1 MMREGKPTLAVVGA
15 TGVVGLSLLSLL
27 PTRNDM
33 WGEIRP
39 VASGRSAGRRVS
51 ILGKEAVVRELNA
64 AAFNGADVVVMAV
77 PADVSAQWTPVAV
90 GAGAIVIDNSGH
102 FVAQPDVPLV
112 VPEINPDSAR
122 QAPAGIIASP
132 SAATLMMVG
141 ALHSLHSSWQLTSVV
156 ATTFQAVTD
165 AGVSGALRLY
175 DETMELAGNQSVG
188 QSPGDVRRMLSDLGE
203 SPFPAP
209 VAFNVIPWVGGE
221 AEDGATDSEVTVREE
236 LRTLLR
242 VAHLPVAVTC
252 VQVPVVRTHSVSIH
266 ATFATDTDRDDAVR
280 VLTESSNSVVVLD
293 DSAASLDDAWPT
305 PVDVVGADPIFAG
318 RVRRIDGF
326 PNAIELF
333 ICADNLRKGSA
344 LNALQIAELT
354 A

>member
-1 MMREGKPTLAVVGA
+1 MRDGKPTLAVVGA

-27 PTRNDM
+27 PTRDDM

-39 VASGRSAGRRVS
+39 IASDRSVGRRVS
-51 ILGKEAVVRELNA
+51 ILGHDAVVRGLKA
-64 AAFNGADVVVMAV
+64 TAFEGADVVVMAV
-77 PADVSAQWTPVAV
+77 PAEVSAQWTPIAV

-102 FVAQPDVPLV
+102 FVAEPDVPLV

-122 QAPAGIIASP
+122 QPPIGIIASP

-141 ALHSLHSSWQLTSVV
+141 ALHSLHSAWQLTSVV

-175 DETMELAGNQSVG
+175 DETMELAGNQNVG
-188 QSPGDVRRMLSDLGE
+188 QSPGDVRRLLSDLGE

-221 AEDGATDSEVTVREE
+221 AADGQTDSEVRVRQE

-293 DSAASLDDAWPT
+293 DSADSFDDNWPT

-318 RVRRIDGF
+318 RVRRTEGF

-344 LNALQIAELT
+344 LNALQIAEL
-354 A
+354 AV

>member
-1 MMREGKPTLAVVGA
+1 MSADKPTLAVVGA

-27 PTRNDM
+27 PTRADL

-39 VASGRSAGRRVS
+39 IASGRSVGNRVS
-51 ILGKEAVVRELNA
+51 ILGKDVVVRQLEPDV
-64 AAFNGADVVVMAV
+64 FHGVDVVVMAV
-77 PADVSAQWTPVAV
+77 PAQVSAQWSPVAV
-90 GAGAIVIDNSGH
+90 GAGAVVIDNSGH
-102 FVAQPDVPLV
+102 FTAQPDVPLV

-122 QAPAGIIASP
+122 QPAAGIIASP

-175 DETMELAGNQSVG
+175 DETMELAGNQGVG

-209 VAFNVIPWVGGE
+209 VAYNVIPWVGDPAG
-221 AEDGATDSEVTVREE
+221 ADATDSEETVREE
-236 LRTLLR
+236 LRGLLR
-242 VAHLPVAVTC
+242 VPHLPVAVTC
-252 VQVPVVRTHSVSIH
+252 VQVPVVRTHSVSVH
-266 ATFATDTDRDDAVR
+266 ATFAADTDRDDAVR

-293 DSAASLDDAWPT
+293 DSAGSLDDSWPT

-318 RVRRIDGF
+318 RVRRIEGF
-326 PNAIELF
+326 PKSIELF

-344 LNALQIAELT
+344 LNALQIAEL
-354 A
+354 AV